1 MNQGVFVLSFISKC
15 CVIFVG
21 AWPMW
26 PLIMG
31 GLHGKV

>member
-21 AWPMW
+21 TRPKWLLVMV
-26 PLIMG
+26 